1 MSNHPAMMP
10 LDLYRGDDYVM
21 QVRLWSDIAHSIP
34 IDLTGVTARA
44 EIRQGTVVM
53 VLDVTIAL
61 PNLIDIVLDSDDWTL
76 SAGSAHW
83 DLQLI
88 FADGMKY
95 TMLAGAVAIG
105 GDIVQ

>member
-10 LDLYRGDDYVM
+10 LDLYRGDDYTM
-21 QVRLWSDIAHSIP
+21 QVRLWSDSAHSIP
-34 IDLTGVTARA
+34 IDLDGVSARA
-44 EIRQGTVVM
+44 EIRQGETVM

-76 SAGSAHW
+76 APGSAHW
-83 DLQLI
+83 DLQLQ
-88 FADGMKY
+88 FVDGMKY
-95 TMLAGAVAIG
+95 TMLAGAVSIG